1 MRKVGLGWLGLMIG
15 IANVTAAQSGL
26 DEPVYSDTAVVFSA
40 DDFYKAV
47 LMYHPIAKQAALL
60 PEEAR
65 QLVRQAR
72 GAFDPKVY
80 STYDRKEF
88 GQSLYYQ
95 KWQSGLAI
103 PILPGGMDIKLG
115 YDNAIGEYVS
125 TIDQV
130 PPSGLAAVSLRIPVG
145 MGLVIDARRS
155 TLRQAQSAVDM
166 AEADRLKLINKTLL
180 DAAKTYWS
188 WYQTYGEYQLY
199 DEGYRL
205 ALTRFEAIR
214 ARALLGEAATIDTT
228 EALISVQDRMVLLE
242 QAQVE
247 LQNARLFLSTFLWR
261 DASGGQLLA
270 VELPTTALPQTA
282 LATPFD
288 RTLLQPLL
296 DQVPDIHP
304 ELLKI
309 GAKAQQLEVE
319 ERYQR
324 SLLQPQVA
332 LNVGL
337 LSRASDFGSPYPWG
351 ERYAF
356 GSRNY
361 KIGAELVFPLLL
373 RKERGKVAQVQIK
386 RQYLDLERQ
395 TVRVQITADLRAAA
409 GQLVALENQI
419 TLNQQSVASQRLLL
433 TAEQEKFTL
442 GESSLF
448 LVNSRETKL
457 IDMEVK
463 GVSLQAKYQQ
473 VVATLWYLAGR
484 SQPAVD

>member
-1 MRKVGLGWLGLMIG
+1 MRKVGFGWLALMIG
-15 IANVTAAQSGL
+15 IANVTTAQPGF
-26 DEPVYSDTAVVFSA
+26 DTPADSDTVVIFSA
-40 DDFYKAV
+40 DDFYKTVAA
-47 LMYHPIAKQAALL
+47 YHPIVKQAALL

-80 STYDRKEF
+80 SAYDRKEF
-88 GQSLYYQ
+88 GQSLYYD

-103 PILPGGMDIKLG
+103 PIMPGGMDLKLG

-130 PPSGLAAVSLRIPVG
+130 PPGGLATVSLRIPVG

-188 WYQTYGEYQLY
+188 WYDAYGQYQLY
-199 DEGYRL
+199 DEGFRL

-214 ARALLGEAATIDTT
+214 ARALLGEAAAIDTT
-228 EALISVQDRMVLLE
+228 EALISVQDRMVMLE
-242 QAQVE
+242 QAKVE
-247 LQNARLFLSTFLWR
+247 VQNARLFVSTFLWR
-261 DASGGQLLA
+261 DAPGGQLLA
-270 VELPTTALPQTA
+270 VELPTTAIPQTA
-282 LATPFD
+282 LARPFD

-296 DQVPDIHP
+296 DEIPDIHP

-309 GAKAQQLEVE
+309 GAKAQQLAVE

-332 LNVGL
+332 VNVGL
-337 LSRASDFGSPYPWG
+337 LSQASDFGSPYPWG

-361 KIGAELVFPLLL
+361 KIGADLTFPLLL

-386 RQYLDLERQ
+386 RQQLDLERQ
-395 TVRVQITADLRAAA
+395 NVSVQINNELRATA
-409 GQLVALENQI
+409 GQLTALENQI

-433 TAEQEKFTL
+433 NAEQQKFTL

-473 VVATLWYLAGR
+473 VVATLWYVAGR
-484 SQPAVD
+484 SQPTD